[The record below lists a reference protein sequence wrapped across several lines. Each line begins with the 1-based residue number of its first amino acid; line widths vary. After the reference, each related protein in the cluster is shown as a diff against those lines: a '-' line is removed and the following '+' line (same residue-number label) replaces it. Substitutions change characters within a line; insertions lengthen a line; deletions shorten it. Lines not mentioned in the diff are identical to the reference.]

1 MRRATFAYR
10 LLAGVLAA
18 GIAGPAFAQ
27 ACVQPAERS
36 AFEVRALQSQ
46 LMVTAL
52 TCSRD
57 QDYNAFVTKFR
68 RELGTAYSSIE
79 THFRRTGGG
88 NFARAR
94 DGFITQL
101 ANDHS
106 QDGLRQGTAFCP
118 NAVALFQVAL
128 AQTDLN
134 SLATLASD
142 RNILNPMVTP
152 ACPERPA
159 PTRSPARPAANTRA
173 AAQAR

>member
-1 MRRATFAYR
+1 MRRAKLTFR
-10 LLAGVLAA
+10 ILAGVLAA

-36 AFEVRALQSQ
+36 AFEIRALQSQ

-68 RELGTAYSSIE
+68 RDLGAAYGSIE
-79 THFRRTGGG
+79 THFRRTSGG
-88 NFARAR
+88 NFQRAR

-128 AQTDLN
+128 AQTDMN

-142 RNILNPMVTP
+142 RNILNPMAAP
-152 ACPERPA
+152 ACPERA
-159 PTRSPARPAANTRA
+159 TPARNRA
-173 AAQAR
+173 ASRSR

>member
-1 MRRATFAYR
+1 MRRATIAYR
-10 LLAGVLAA
+10 LLAGLAAA

-36 AFEVRALQSQ
+36 AFEIRALQSQ

-57 QDYNAFVTKFR
+57 ADYNAFVTKFR
-68 RELGTAYSSIE
+68 RELGSAYSSIE

-128 AQTDLN
+128 AQSDIN

-142 RNILNPMVTP
+142 RNILNPMAAP
-152 ACPERPA
+152 ACPERATPA
-159 PTRSPARPAANTRA
+159 RTRPAATTRA